1 MDFLNKSYGQIVD
14 LFRSMTPGSRITA
27 GLLLVLI
34 ATSLTYLFVFHANS
48 GTDYLFGAREFS
60 QSELDAM
67 QKAFGTAGL
76 DQFEVVGY
84 RIRVPRRKRYQYIQ
98 ALSQENFTPENF
110 DSAVDEVL
118 SSSSSWFE
126 SSQLRAM
133 KLQHATQK
141 KLARVISAITG
152 IERATVQYHEERKGG
167 YPVQTIRKATIAVAA
182 SGRRPLDAALV
193 RAVRATASGWFGI
206 EPENVVVTDLVRGR
220 AYGGKNDIDDRGAA
234 DTVYADTKRMY
245 EKSWQETIYDRLA
258 MYPGIVAA
266 VNVQLD
272 PEMDN
277 ETSKVTYDP
286 QATAV
291 ESNTSEKT
299 QETRPPAGG
308 RPGAVPN
315 EVPSNKPRE
324 LLASSSPTIS
334 SDESSEK
341 QISVAGHE
349 QTHSKKASLIP
360 QQVTVS
366 VGVPKSYYQ
375 VVWKQ
380 RNPPKADQPL
390 AEPDPAALKGIEQDI
405 KKDIE
410 TAIVSLLPSLS
421 AGTNPYP
428 QVTVTSYDDL
438 PPEPIAEPSMAET
451 GLAWLADNWQTLALF
466 GIGLISLMMVRSMIR
481 SAAAKAP
488 PAPAPVHI
496 PEESTNDTAEE
507 ESLPEEP
514 LVLNRRGK
522 STGATLREEL
532 TVLVKED
539 PDAAA
544 NVLRTWIGE
553 IA

>member
-1 MDFLNKSYGQIVD
+1 MDFLNKSYGQVTD

-27 GLLLVLI
+27 GLLLIVI
-34 ATSLTYLFVFHANS
+34 TTSLVYLFVFQAQS

-60 QSELDAM
+60 QTELDAM

-76 DQFEVVGY
+76 DQFEVVGF

-126 SSQLRAM
+126 SSQLRSM
-133 KLQHATQK
+133 KIQHATQK

-167 YPVQTIRKATIAVAA
+167 YPVETIRKATIAVAA

-193 RAVRATASGWFGI
+193 RAVRATTSGWFGI
-206 EPENVVVTDLVRGR
+206 DPENVVVTDLVRGR

-234 DTVYADTKRMY
+234 DTVYADTKHMF
-245 EKSWQETIYDRLA
+245 EKAWQETILDRLS

-277 ETSKVTYDP
+277 VTSKVTYDP
-286 QATAV
+286 QATAI
-291 ESNTSEKT
+291 ESNTSQKT
-299 QETRPPAGG
+299 RETKSPAGG
-308 RPGAVPN
+308 RPGAVTN
-315 EVPSNKPRE
+315 EVPSNQPRE
-324 LLASSSPTIS
+324 ILASSSPIVS
-334 SDESSEK
+334 SDESTEK
-341 QISVAGHE
+341 QVSVAGHE
-349 QTHSKKASLIP
+349 QTRSKKASLIP

-366 VGVPKSYYQ
+366 VGVPKSYYRT
-375 VVWKQ
+375 VWKQ
-380 RNPPKADQPL
+380 RNPPKADQAPV
-390 AEPDPAALKGIEQDI
+390 EPDQTALKGIEQDV

-410 TAIVSLLPSLS
+410 VAIVSLLPSLS

-438 PPEPIAEPSMAET
+438 PPEPIVEPSMAET
-451 GLAWLADNWQTLALF
+451 GLAWLSENWQTLALF
-466 GIGLISLMMVRSMIR
+466 GIGLISLMMVRGMIR
-481 SAAAKAP
+481 SAAADAP
-488 PAPAPVHI
+488 PTPAVLPL
-496 PEESTNDTAEE
+496 PEHPANETTEE
-507 ESLPEEP
+507 EPHTEETM
-514 LVLNRRGK
+514 VLNRRAK
-522 STGATLREEL
+522 STGSTLREEL
-532 TVLVKED
+532 TILVKED

-544 NVLRTWIGE
+544 NVLRTWIGD